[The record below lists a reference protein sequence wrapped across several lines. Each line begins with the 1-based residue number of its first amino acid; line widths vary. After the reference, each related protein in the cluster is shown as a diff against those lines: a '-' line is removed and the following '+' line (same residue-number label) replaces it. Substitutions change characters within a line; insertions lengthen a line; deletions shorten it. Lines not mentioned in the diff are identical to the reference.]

1 MYIVTNLPLFISVCY
16 AVLSI
21 STIVSQFLFTDYLR
35 LSNTSLLRFGILT
48 VLVSYICAG
57 LSSTIW
63 YFYFSI
69 VLNGVG
75 FGMIRPAN
83 ASALSLAQD
92 PENQGSAAGYLGS
105 VIPIGHMLTPI
116 IAMPIY
122 QFNPSYLYY
131 FSSILC
137 FVAAIFIILNPMI
150 KSMKFY
156 ENEI

>member
-1 MYIVTNLPLFISVCY
+1 
-16 AVLSI
+16 
-21 STIVSQFLFTDYLR
+21 
-35 LSNTSLLRFGILT
+35 
-48 VLVSYICAG
+48 
-57 LSSTIW
+57 
-63 YFYFSI
+63 
-69 VLNGVG
+69 
-75 FGMIRPAN
+75 MIRPAN

-122 QFNPSYLYY
+122 QFNPSLLYY
-131 FSSILC
+131 FSSMLC

>member
-1 MYIVTNLPLFISVCY
+1 MYIVSNLPLFISVCY
-16 AVLSI
+16 AVLSM

-35 LSNTSLLRFGILT
+35 LSNTSLLRFGIFI
-48 VLVSYICAG
+48 VLVSYVCAG

-69 VLNGVG
+69 ILNGVG

-92 PENQGSAAGYLGS
+92 PENQGSAAGFLGS

-122 QFNPSYLYY
+122 QFNPSLLYY
-131 FSSILC
+131 FSSMLC